1 MDSRLGTD
9 SSGSGGA
16 DRVHGDIPQGI
27 SREFCGS
34 DGTRR
39 KLYSRRAIVCSYN
52 RITLMMLHHQIESI
66 DSFKYPLTVGV
77 KAHFE
82 F

>member
-1 MDSRLGTD
+1 MDSRLDTN
-9 SSGSGGA
+9 SSGAGGA

-34 DGTRR
+34 ARTRR
-39 KLYSRRAIVCSYN
+39 NLYSRRAIVCSYN

-66 DSFKYPLTVGV
+66 DSFKYPLTVGG
-77 KAHFE
+77 KGSF
-82 F
+82 